1 MWFTLGWCICF
12 CPYLG
17 FSNSVFWGMTDVES
31 QDTVA
36 GKQVFP
42 SLSHAVPPHG
52 LQVGMVACCQLK
64 WTALSALVFP

>member
-1 MWFTLGWCICF
+1 
-12 CPYLG
+12 
-17 FSNSVFWGMTDVES
+17 MTGVES
-31 QDTVA
+31 QDIVA